1 MSDIVDSFCM
11 PKGFVFQ
18 PSFFKQINRKAKA
31 SDRERAYRYICEYM
45 FLGKRPEITEG
56 DILADFWDG
65 TYPTLHKVKASVLAK
80 IKNDTSESTS
90 GSTSKDTPQ
99 DTSQRQGEVQR
110 EVQGGHVGKY
120 LFQRNKE
127 KGERNKE
134 KGVCPPISP
143 KGEIAAPTLDEV
155 RKFAEES
162 GLKNIN
168 PVRFYTYDQ
177 ATGWMRKGDPIKDW
191 RSLMETWTEDD
202 KPEVP
207 EKPYHPVEELTE
219 CPYCHSSNVEH
230 QGMYG
235 FCHECDRCLKWS
247 TTKGEWMEDLV

>member
-1 MSDIVDSFCM
+1 MSEVVDSFCM

-65 TYPTLHKVKASVLAK
+65 TYPTLHKVKAAVLSK
-80 IKNDTSESTS
+80 IKNDTSGSTS

-99 DTSQRQGEVQR
+99 DTSQRQGEVQK
-110 EVQGGHVGKY
+110 EVQGEHIGKY
-120 LFQRNKE
+120 LYLRKKE

-143 KGEIAAPTLDEV
+143 KGETDAPTLDDV
-155 RKFAEES
+155 KKFAEES

-168 PVRFYTYDQ
+168 PVRFYKYYK
-177 ATGWMRKGDPIKDW
+177 AMGWKRKGEPIEDW
-191 RSLMETWTEDD
+191 RSLMEYWTE
-202 KPEVP
+202 PETPPEP
-207 EKPYHPVEELTE
+207 EKPYHPVEDLTE
-219 CPYCHSSNVEH
+219 CPYCHSLDVDSK
-230 QGMYG
+230 GMYG
-235 FCHECDRCLKWS
+235 RCRACKRSLTWS
-247 TTKGEWMEDLV
+247 TAKGEWKESLV

>member
-80 IKNDTSESTS
+80 MKNDTSGSTS
-90 GSTSKDTPQ
+90 GSTSQNTN
-99 DTSQRQGEVQR
+99 QGQG

-127 KGERNKE
+127 KGIRRKD

-143 KGEIAAPTLDEV
+143 KGEIASPTLDDV
-155 RKFAEES
+155 KKFAEES

-168 PVRFYTYDQ
+168 PVRFYKYYK
-177 ATGWMRKGDPIKDW
+177 AMGWKRNGEPIEDW
-191 RSLMETWTEDD
+191 RSLMEYWTEPETPP
-202 KPEVP
+202 KPERT
-207 EKPYHPVEELTE
+207 YHPIEKLTE
-219 CPYCHSSNVEH
+219 CPMCYSTDVDQH
-230 QGMYG
+230 GMDG
-235 FCHECDRCLKWS
+235 RCNQCKAELVWS
-247 TTKGEWMEDLV
+247 TWQGEWRPVVV

>member
-45 FLGKRPEITEG
+45 FMGQLPEITEA

-80 IKNDTSESTS
+80 MKNDTSESTS
-90 GSTSKDTPQ
+90 GSTSQNTN
-99 DTSQRQGEVQR
+99 QGQGDVQG

-120 LFQRNKE
+120 LFQRKKE
-127 KGERNKE
+127 KGIRRKD

-155 RKFAEES
+155 KKFAEES

-168 PVRFYTYDQ
+168 PVRFYKYYQ

-191 RSLMETWTEDD
+191 RSLMETWTE
-202 KPEVP
+202 PETQPAP
-207 EKPYHPVEELTE
+207 EIPYHPVEDLTE
-219 CPYCHSSNVEH
+219 CPYCHSDDVDR
-230 QGMYG
+230 QGIYG
-235 FCHECDRCLKWS
+235 RCNKCKRDLTWS
-247 TTKGEWMEDLV
+247 TAKGEWKESLI